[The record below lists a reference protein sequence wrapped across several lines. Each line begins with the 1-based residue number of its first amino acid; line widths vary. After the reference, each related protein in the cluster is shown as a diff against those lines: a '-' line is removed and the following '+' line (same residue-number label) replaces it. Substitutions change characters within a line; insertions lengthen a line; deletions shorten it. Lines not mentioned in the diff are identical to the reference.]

1 MLVTHLKRII
11 LIYINNHISSKPDW
25 GRQKTKRVLKM
36 VVFVLKW
43 CHKRFKTG
51 LDRTGCKVN
60 ITIRRSI
67 EEHLEP
73 DFHDSLNFIDHAKVI
88 FNQL

>member
-1 MLVTHLKRII
+1 MA
-11 LIYINNHISSKPDW
+11 
-25 GRQKTKRVLKM
+25 Q
-36 VVFVLKW
+36 
-43 CHKRFKTG
+43 TG
-51 LDRTGCKVN
+51 LDRTGCKVD